1 MKKNTSARLV
11 RAWSLLLAL
20 ATTNAL
26 LVTLAPGFMPPFLL
40 ASAVIALSLIKA
52 RIVILDFLGLR
63 EGSAL
68 LRWTLLAWPMLL
80 AAATMLKL
88 VASLHIN
95 VGG

>member
-1 MKKNTSARLV
+1 MMKNTSARLV
-11 RAWSLLLAL
+11 KAWSLLLAL

-26 LVTLAPGFMPPFLL
+26 LVGLAPGFVPPFLL
-40 ASAVIALSLIKA
+40 ASAVIALSLVKA

-68 LRWTLLAWPMLL
+68 LRRTLLAWPMIL

-88 VASLHIN
+88 IASLQIN